1 MSKSAINEGNFVE
14 KYNELMRAVAENKD
28 LLDLVKAKGPSH
40 DYLVMPTHL
49 MLCLADEGSYS
60 STVAELYQSKE
71 RFIEDEAW
79 FNARY
84 EIAETGDYP
93 GAQKEYC
100 PCWMV
105 IRDKESGL
113 CYRFDYER
121 PCSYSS
127 SMTMQ
132 VDNHTRPDGT
142 PYVMLEAVE
151 SRPFISFQW
160 KGKSMKEKPA
170 ALWSQNMYVYNNEEM
185 DAMTF
190 VEYNLAYGKFIKE
203 AEGCASME
211 QLAIKIHGGNTYILV
226 ADERGEEPRYDLL
239 IGKEKIEIRPPAPQ
253 TMQDLR
259 ENHDMVI
266 WLARH
271 EIAKRSDS
279 FAPVREAL
287 IVLAEKT
294 MA

>member
-1 MSKSAINEGNFVE
+1 MSKSAINEANFVE
-14 KYNELMRAVAENKD
+14 KYNELMQAIAENKD
-28 LLDLVKAKGPSH
+28 LLKLVETKGPSH
-40 DYLVMPTHL
+40 DYIVMPTYL

-60 STVAELYQSKE
+60 STVAELYQNKE

-79 FNARY
+79 FHARY
-84 EIAETGDYP
+84 EIADSGDYP
-93 GAQKEYC
+93 GAKNEYC

-105 IRDKESGL
+105 IKDKENGL

-127 SMTMQ
+127 NMTKR
-132 VDNHTRPDGT
+132 VDNHVRPENT
-142 PYVMLEAVE
+142 PYVMLGAVE
-151 SRPFISFQW
+151 SRPFFFFQW
-160 KGKSMKEKPA
+160 MGKSRHEKPA
-170 ALWSQNMYVYNNEEM
+170 ALWDQNMYVYNGDEM

-190 VEYNLAYGKFIKE
+190 IEYNLAYGQFIKE
-203 AEGCASME
+203 ADGCASME
-211 QLAIKIHGGNTYILV
+211 QLAIKIHGGNTYIV
-226 ADERGEEPRYDLL
+226 IADERGDEPRYELL

-259 ENHDMVI
+259 GNQDMVI

-287 IVLAEKT
+287 IVFAEKT

>member
-1 MSKSAINEGNFVE
+1 MSQSAITERNFVE
-14 KYNELMRAVAENKD
+14 KYNELMQAIAENKD
-28 LLDLVKAKGPSH
+28 LLKLVETKGPSH

-84 EIAETGDYP
+84 EIAEKGDYP

-142 PYVMLEAVE
+142 PYVMLGAVE
-151 SRPFISFQW
+151 SRPLFFFQW
-160 KGKSMKEKPA
+160 IGKSMHEKPA
-170 ALWSQNMYVYNNEEM
+170 ALWDQNMYVYNGGEM

-190 VEYNLAYGKFIKE
+190 VEYNLAYGQFIKE

-211 QLAIKIHGGNTYILV
+211 QLAIKIHGGNTYIVV

-259 ENHDMVI
+259 DNHDMVI

-279 FAPVREAL
+279 FEPVREAL